1 MKANVVLLQFF
12 FLFLICFPTTAKERP
27 PAWVTD
33 WRKLYPNEK
42 YVAQLET
49 APTEQEA
56 KVAAANAVARY
67 LKTNVSSV
75 TDAKRTMKNNGGF
88 TDVQREISQST
99 AISVDV
105 TLRALEYTQPWFS
118 KKEKI
123 WYCLAYFDRAKAWE
137 QTLPDVRAKEA
148 VFLSF
153 MEKAQAENESFRACA
168 YYKNAWES
176 AQDFFSALDYGR
188 LINSEADTVFAESKG
203 RALSVPSLLAER
215 KKNVSVR
222 IECIGDANEII
233 RSALARKFEEAGFTV
248 SEDGRCVAKAKIE
261 LNAEGSDPVA
271 VRPALTVTVHGITG
285 AAVDSFQCRAEEKT
299 SAYSLETATRRA
311 LPKLAEAVGG
321 QFLQG
326 YEGIRP

>member
-1 MKANVVLLQFF
+1 MKAHTVLIQCL
-12 FLFLICFPTTAKERP
+12 FLCLICFSATAKESA
-27 PAWVTD
+27 PAWVTN
-33 WRKLYPNEK
+33 WRTLYPSEK

-49 APTEQEA
+49 APSAQEA

-75 TDAKRTMKNNGGF
+75 TDASRTMKNSGDS
-88 TDVQREISQST
+88 TDVQSEISQST
-99 AISVDV
+99 TISVDV

-137 QTLPDVRAKEA
+137 QVLPDVRAKES

-153 MEKAQAENESFRACA
+153 IEKAQNENEPFRACA
-168 YYKNAWES
+168 YYKDAWEN

-188 LINSEADTVFAESKG
+188 LINSEADAIFAESKG
-203 RALSVPSLLAER
+203 RALSVPSLLAEQ

-222 IECIGDANEII
+222 IVCTGDTNEII
-233 RSALARKFEEAGFTV
+233 RSAIARKFEEAGFAV
-248 SEDGRCVAKAKIE
+248 SENGRCVAEAKIE

-285 AAVDSFQCRAEEKT
+285 TAVDSFQCRAEEKT

-311 LPKLAEAVGG
+311 LPKLAETVSG

>member
-1 MKANVVLLQFF
+1 MKAKCCLIQCL
-12 FLFLICFPTTAKERP
+12 FLCLICFSAAAKERM
-27 PAWVTD
+27 PAWMTD
-33 WRKLYPNEK
+33 CRTLYPSEK

-49 APTEQEA
+49 APSEQEA
-56 KVAAANAVARY
+56 KVAATNAVARY
-67 LKTNVSSV
+67 LRTNVSSV
-75 TDAKRTMKNNGGF
+75 TDAKRTMKNSGGF
-88 TDVQREISQST
+88 TDVQSEISQT
-99 AISVDV
+99 ATISVDV

-118 KKEKI
+118 KKEKV
-123 WYCLAYFDRAKAWE
+123 WYCLAYFDRDKAWE
-137 QTLPDVRAKEA
+137 QTIPDVRAKEA

-153 MEKAQAENESFRACA
+153 MKKAQGENEPFRACA

-188 LINSEADTVFAESKG
+188 LINSEADAVFAESKA
-203 RALSVPSLLAER
+203 RAFSVPSLLAEQ

-222 IECIGDANEII
+222 IECIGDTNEII
-233 RSALARKFEEAGFTV
+233 RSALARKFEEAGFAV

-285 AAVDSFQCRAEEKT
+285 AAVDSFQCRADEKT

>member
-1 MKANVVLLQFF
+1 MKANAILIQFF
-12 FLFLICFPTTAKERP
+12 FLCLMCFSAAAKERAP
-27 PAWVTD
+27 NWVTD

-42 YVAQLET
+42 YVAQLEN

-75 TDAKRTMKNNGGF
+75 TDASRTMKNSGGS
-88 TDVQREISQST
+88 TDVQSEISQST
-99 AISVDV
+99 TISVDV
-105 TLRALEYTQPWFS
+105 SLQALEYTQPWFS
-118 KKEKI
+118 KKEKT
-123 WYCLAYFDRAKAWE
+123 WYCLAYFERAKAWE
-137 QTLPDVRAKEA
+137 QVLPDVRAKEA

-153 MEKAQAENESFRACA
+153 MEKAQAENEPFRACA

-176 AQDFFSALDYGR
+176 AQNFFSALAYGR
-188 LINSEADTVFAESKG
+188 LINSDADAIFAESKA
-203 RALSVPSLLAER
+203 RALSVPSLLAA
-215 KKNVSVR
+215 KKKGVVVR
-222 IECIGDANEII
+222 VMCAGDTNEII
-233 RSALARKFEEAGFTV
+233 RSAIARKFEEAGFTV
-248 SEDGRCVAKAKIE
+248 SENGRCVVDAKIE

-311 LPKLAEAVGG
+311 LPKLAEAVNG

-326 YEGIRP
+326 YEDIRP